1 MVLSEKIRV
10 GQVAKSLSGRDV
22 NRLFFIIKVI
32 DNQYVLIADGKKRKL
47 DRPKQKK
54 VKHLKIYD
62 LYNDKVENRIVS
74 DNITDAF
81 LRAELTKSKT
91 IIFD

>member
-1 MVLSEKIRV
+1 MLSYKKRV
-10 GQVAKSLSGRDV
+10 GQVVEVLSGKGS

-47 DRPKQKK
+47 DRPKLKK
-54 VKHLKIYD
+54 VKHLK
-62 LYNDKVENRIVS
+62 LYNLYNNKVENKIAS
-74 DNITDAF
+74 EQITDAF

>member
-10 GQVAKSLSGRDV
+10 GQVAKSLSGRDA
-22 NRLFFIIKVI
+22 NRLFFIIKLI
-32 DNQYVLIADGKKRKL
+32 DSQYVLIVDGKKRKL

-62 LYNDKVENRIVS
+62 FYNDKVENRIVS
-74 DNITDAF
+74 DNITDTF